1 MVRCDMGFDMDY
13 GLTPYT
19 PQDKKNMDNYKI
31 YKDRNLKFP
40 MTKGMFDYYFSLGL
54 DCFVIKYYTRF
65 DGSIHLALG
74 ILSPKDDLLDCL
86 DYDFVD
92 REDIRMMLSDR
103 AYDHFKK
110 KYEKRCKEIFKR
122 RMYSDSPNSING

>member
-19 PQDKKNMDNYKI
+19 PQNIKNMDHYRKLKENNI
-31 YKDRNLKFP
+31 KFP
-40 MTKGMFDYYFSLGL
+40 MTKEMFDYYFSLGL
-54 DCFVIKYYTRF
+54 DCFVIKYNTRF
-65 DGSIHLALG
+65 DGSIYVCPG
-74 ILSPKDDLLDCL
+74 ILSPKYDLLDYL
-86 DYDFVD
+86 NYDFLD
-92 REDIRMMLSDR
+92 REDIRVMLTDR
-103 AYDHFKK
+103 KWDHFKN

>member
-1 MVRCDMGFDMDY
+1 MA
-13 GLTPYT
+13 
-19 PQDKKNMDNYKI
+19 KKH
-31 YKDRNLKFP
+31 
-40 MTKGMFDYYFSLGL
+40 
-54 DCFVIKYYTRF
+54 VIKYYTRF

-92 REDIRMMLSDR
+92 REDIRVMLTNR
-103 AYDHFKK
+103 IYDHFKN
-110 KYEKRCKEIFKR
+110 KYEKRCEEIFKR